1 MEGCDSCQRNKNC
14 IEQPAGKL
22 MPNSIPEKPWMY
34 ILADF
39 ITKLPLAQGYDTIL
53 VVVDW
58 LTKMV
63 HFIPT
68 AEKTMAEGLAKLFR
82 DNVWKLHGL
91 PKSIISDRGLQFMAG
106 LMRELNQ
113 ILGIKSKMS
122 TVFHPQTDGQTERVN
137 QELEQYLRMFID
149 HRQEQWPDWLGMAEF
164 AYNNK
169 AHSNTKTLLF
179 KANYGQ
185 DPRIEFEVRKKKKYE
200 GMEKFIAKMKKIQG
214 EAKAALG
221 KVQEEIRKYV
231 DRKRGEVD
239 KYKVGDL
246 VMLSTKD
253 LKYQMIGRK
262 TEKLME
268 RFVGP
273 YKIKKIV
280 SMNVV
285 ELELLSTIKIHPV
298 VNISRIHR
306 YVGQVEGQRRE
317 QPTPVIIEGEEEW
330 KVEKILNK

>member
-39 ITKLPLAQGYDTIL
+39 ITKLPLAQGYNTIL

-91 PKSIISDRGLQFMAG
+91 PKSIISDRGLQFMVG

-169 AHSNTKTLLF
+169 THSNTKTLFF

-200 GMEKFIAKMKKIQG
+200 GMEKFIAKMKEIQG

-231 DRKRGEVD
+231 DRKRGKVD
-239 KYKVGDL
+239 KYKVEDL

-262 TEKLME
+262 TEKLTE